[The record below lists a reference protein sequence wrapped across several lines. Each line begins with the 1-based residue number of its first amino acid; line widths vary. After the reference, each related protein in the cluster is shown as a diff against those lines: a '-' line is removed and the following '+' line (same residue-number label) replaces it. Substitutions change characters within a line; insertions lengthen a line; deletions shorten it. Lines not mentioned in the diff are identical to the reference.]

1 MTTETTVFPVR
12 DEQEFLNDQA
22 QAMRA
27 GVYQLLARLFAREP
41 DQELLD
47 TLAGIGDVDTSEGKI
62 AMGWE
67 LLKQS
72 SEKTDIGSAQQ
83 EYFDLFIGVGRGE
96 LVPFGSW
103 YLTGFLMEKPVA
115 LLRSDLAN
123 LGIERQDDVAESEDH
138 IAALCDAMALIIQSS
153 DEISLQTQQTF
164 YKDHLEPWVMKF
176 FDDVE
181 NAKHAH
187 FFRGVGFFGSAFFEF
202 ESEMLA
208 MQS

>member
-1 MTTETTVFPVR
+1 MTTDSTVFPVR
-12 DEQEFLNDQA
+12 DEQDFLNDQA